1 MEVRKFHFSNREK
14 RSPIKIHYKDLEPY
28 QKKRLWVSL
37 GLIISIFTLY
47 LIVTC
52 TFLNQ
57 NRARQTTT
65 WEKHLSTDPALMA
78 EVEKRATA
86 SGATQVSVGTFV
98 GNIPSLSIKDSSFKM
113 YLWIWFRWSGDDA
126 LDPMN
131 HFRIY
136 KGSYDKLDVVKDEV
150 IGGEHYQL
158 VRTTVTV
165 NRTFDTT
172 RFPLSS
178 HQMYTYL
185 ESSYPVTRMVYVA
198 DTSKGGESTI
208 SDNIDISGY
217 NVMDHDTAVTAY
229 QYESDHGDPSK
240 DGDIINSEFLTA
252 VMVNRASFGTYIR
265 CFIALVGTITWVLIT
280 LFICTYHRV
289 DPLAMIPAALFG
301 TVTNIMVGAN
311 LLPEAIDTGL
321 LEFVNFFG
329 IAILLA
335 GAIAI
340 ININRVR
347 NKYETY
353 EFAGYYGRAM
363 LIALTAFTILG
374 NLLLPFFAYIWW

>member
-37 GLIISIFTLY
+37 GLIITIFTLY

-57 NRARQTTT
+57 NRSNQTTT
-65 WEKHLSTDPALMA
+65 WEKHLSSDPVLMA

-86 SGATQVSVGTFV
+86 SNATPVSVGTFV

-113 YLWIWFRWSGDDA
+113 YLWIWFRWNGDDT

-150 IGGEHYQL
+150 VGEKHYQL

-172 RFPLSS
+172 
-178 HQMYTYL
+178 
-185 ESSYPVTRMVYVA
+185 
-198 DTSKGGESTI
+198 
-208 SDNIDISGY
+208 
-217 NVMDHDTAVTAY
+217 
-229 QYESDHGDPSK
+229 
-240 DGDIINSEFLTA
+240 
-252 VMVNRASFGTYIR
+252 
-265 CFIALVGTITWVLIT
+265 
-280 LFICTYHRV
+280 
-289 DPLAMIPAALFG
+289 
-301 TVTNIMVGAN
+301 
-311 LLPEAIDTGL
+311 
-321 LEFVNFFG
+321 
-329 IAILLA
+329 
-335 GAIAI
+335 
-340 ININRVR
+340 
-347 NKYETY
+347 
-353 EFAGYYGRAM
+353 
-363 LIALTAFTILG
+363 
-374 NLLLPFFAYIWW
+374 